1 MTESVVEQSVHCTE
15 STESVEPQRQ
25 KWRSPRQGRQS
36 DKRGRDRVSQR
47 LRDWADLETR
57 KWRVSLTQHWLL
69 THKAST
75 TGRLSVT
82 GQVLL
87 SRLLFIV
94 ECLLLSTVLFASLS
108 LSRLFDRVAQTC
120 NHWPW
125 VPWGELKGSPRR
137 PRFASTLS
145 LLNLHNAVTHTPRAP
160 NTLLYFAYIY
170 LCILYITLFIIYKD
184 CNGTWTEGI
193 NPDASHTV
201 GLQRSLLS
209 SCCF

>member
-15 STESVEPQRQ
+15 SVRTLHYSTFIEPQRQ

-36 DKRGRDRVSQR
+36 DERGRDRVSQR

-57 KWRVSLTQHWLL
+57 NWRVSLTQHWLL

-82 GQVLL
+82 GQVLP

-108 LSRLFDRVAQTC
+108 LSSVWSCCADVQPL
-120 NHWPW
+120 
-125 VPWGELKGSPRR
+125 
-137 PRFASTLS
+137 TLS
-145 LLNLHNAVTHTPRAP
+145 AMGRTQRLAATPSIRLDAVVVKFT
-160 NTLLYFAYIY
+160 
-170 LCILYITLFIIYKD
+170 
-184 CNGTWTEGI
+184 
-193 NPDASHTV
+193 
-201 GLQRSLLS
+201 
-209 SCCF
+209 

>member
-15 STESVEPQRQ
+15 SVRTLHYSTFIEPQRQ

-36 DKRGRDRVSQR
+36 DERGRDRVSQR

-57 KWRVSLTQHWLL
+57 NWRVSLTQHWLL

-82 GQVLL
+82 GQVLP

-108 LSRLFDRVAQTC
+108 LSLVCLIVLRRRATIDLECHGANSKARRDA
-120 NHWPW
+120 
-125 VPWGELKGSPRR
+125 LDSPRR
-137 PRFASTLS
+137 CR
-145 LLNLHNAVTHTPRAP
+145 
-160 NTLLYFAYIY
+160 
-170 LCILYITLFIIYKD
+170 C
-184 CNGTWTEGI
+184 
-193 NPDASHTV
+193 
-201 GLQRSLLS
+201 
-209 SCCF
+209 